1 MTIKNKILS
10 LRQSL
15 NNSVARLRKNEDG
28 IAAIEFAFTVP
39 MFIALYYGLAESAH
53 AISMDKRISHAAYVA
68 GDLATQVE
76 TINSSDMTDIMYA
89 ALRIAGVEDSS
100 KIKMEIDSYI
110 DDGTGN
116 PLSIGSA
123 KLNSGASATLG
134 APSVAKIDNTIMT
147 SDSGIV
153 RVRIAYTYSP
163 LKLRFMKTDINLS
176 DGFLFKPRKSTSLTL
191 LGTVGTQ
198 QTCSSSGMSN
208 VSCL

>member
-1 MTIKNKILS
+1 MSLSLHRVHAQPRDIERFRFLHSVGHIMTIKNKILS

-76 TINSSDMTDIMYA
+76 TITSSDMTDIMYA

-100 KIKMEIDSYI
+100 KIKMEIH
-110 DDGTGN
+110 
-116 PLSIGSA
+116 
-123 KLNSGASATLG
+123 KLLLL
-134 APSVAKIDNTIMT
+134 
-147 SDSGIV
+147 
-153 RVRIAYTYSP
+153 
-163 LKLRFMKTDINLS
+163 LKN
-176 DGFLFKPRKSTSLTL
+176 
-191 LGTVGTQ
+191 
-198 QTCSSSGMSN
+198 
-208 VSCL
+208 